1 MKHFKTFDKRC
12 NDLFKMFEF
21 AEDKIKVLENKSKDE
36 RIKRLDLSDRL
47 GDLRL
52 KDKARIEIL
61 GENEA
66 LNLNRIESLE
76 DNIDDLEAK
85 NYQIKSDLDKLI
97 NGDETITLGE
107 FSKFKNWEEFNEAMR
122 EGHETIKRVKARNGE
137 NNE

>member
-1 MKHFKTFDKRC
+1 MDKKTMERVINNMAEKIEKLEKINLLNAERNIVNMKHFETFDKRC

-97 NGDETITLGE
+97 NN
-107 FSKFKNWEEFNEAMR
+107 K
-122 EGHETIKRVKARNGE
+122 
-137 NNE
+137 

>member
-1 MKHFKTFDKRC
+1 MDKKTMERVINNMAEKIEKLEKINLLNAERNIVNMKHFKTFDKRC

-66 LNLNRIESLE
+66 LNLNRIE
-76 DNIDDLEAK
+76 
-85 NYQIKSDLDKLI
+85 
-97 NGDETITLGE
+97 
-107 FSKFKNWEEFNEAMR
+107 
-122 EGHETIKRVKARNGE
+122 
-137 NNE
+137 